1 MKVTYDQALDAAYI
15 SIGREWHPVVLTCPV
30 DETKAG
36 AYIHLDFDKTG
47 RLVGIE
53 ALEARRLLSEE
64 LLMDDRGA
72 MQAHYDPEAD
82 TATIYL
88 QPQLATTGKP
98 FIAHTQPCNLLELD
112 GRIGPL
118 HLHFDADDRLMAIE
132 VLGASRTL
140 PEELLA
146 AVGPQTV
153 SR

>member
-15 SIGREWHPVVLTCPV
+15 YIGREWRPVALTCPV
-30 DETKAG
+30 DGIKAG
-36 AYIHLDFDKTG
+36 AYIHLDFDKTS

-53 ALEARRLLSEE
+53 VLEARRLLSEE
-64 LLMDDRGA
+64 LLIEDRGA
-72 MQAHYDPEAD
+72 VQSRYDPEAD

-88 QPQLATTGKP
+88 QPRLTAAGKP
-98 FIAHTQPCNLLELD
+98 FSTHTQHCKPVEFD

-132 VLGASRTL
+132 VSAASRLL

-146 AVGPQTV
+146 AVEPLTAG
-153 SR
+153 R

>member
-1 MKVTYDQALDAAYI
+1 MNVTYDQALDAAYI
-15 SIGREWHPVVLTCPV
+15 SIAREWRPVVLTCPV
-30 DETKAG
+30 DRTKAG
-36 AYIHLDFDKTG
+36 AYIHLDFDKTS

-53 ALEARRLLSEE
+53 VLEARRLLSEE

-118 HLHFDADDRLMAIE
+118 HLHFDADDRLMAIA
-132 VLGASRTL
+132 VPNASHTL
-140 PEELLA
+140 PKEALPA
-146 AVGPQTV
+146 AEPLTAG
-153 SR
+153 R

>member
-1 MKVTYDQALDAAYI
+1 MKVTYDPALDAAYI
-15 SIGREWHPVVLTCPV
+15 YISREWRPAVLTCPV
-30 DETKAG
+30 DETKTG

-64 LLMDDRGA
+64 LLMDDGGA
-72 MQAHYDPEAD
+72 VQAHYDPEAD

-98 FIAHTQPCNLLELD
+98 FIAHTQLCNPVGFD
-112 GRIGPL
+112 GRVRPL

-132 VLGASRTL
+132 VSDASRTL
-140 PEELLA
+140 PEELLTTTELE
-146 AVGPQTV
+146 TV

>member
-36 AYIHLDFDKTG
+36 AYIHLDFDKAG

-53 ALEARRLLSEE
+53 ALNARRLLSEE
-64 LLMDDRGA
+64 LLMDDSRA
-72 MQAHYDPEAD
+72 VQAHYDPEAD

-88 QPQLATTGKP
+88 QLQLATTGKP

-132 VLGASRTL
+132 VSDASRTL
-140 PEELLA
+140 PEELLTA
-146 AVGPQTV
+146 TEPGIV

>member
-15 SIGREWHPVVLTCPV
+15 YIGREWRPVALTCPV
-30 DETKAG
+30 DGIKAG
-36 AYIHLDFDKTG
+36 AYIHLDFDKTS

-53 ALEARRLLSEE
+53 VLEARRLLSEE
-64 LLMDDRGA
+64 LLMDDREA
-72 MQAHYDPEAD
+72 VQAHYDPEAD

-132 VLGASRTL
+132 VSDASRTL
-140 PEELLA
+140 PKELLTA
-146 AVGPQTV
+146 TEPHPV